1 MAKAL
6 NATEPIYSI
15 SQVNALTGVPKST
28 IRFWE
33 KEFSEFLAPLRSEG
47 NQRRYDKQGVE
58 TIQKIDQL
66 VNEEGYTLEGA
77 RRKLRPAAATAG
89 GAAAAGDEAKLDEL
103 AETMSDYLL
112 QKLFERVRTEEKRR
126 SGISIK

>member
-1 MAKAL
+1 MASMARSPDIL
-6 NATEPIYSI
+6 YSI

-33 KEFSEFLAPLRSEG
+33 KEFDEFLIPLRTAG
-47 NQRRYDKQGVE
+47 NQRRYDSSSVNVIE
-58 TIQKIDQL
+58 SINQL

-77 RRKLRPAAATAG
+77 RRKMRDQLEPKTSDNGNGSPKANI
-89 GAAAAGDEAKLDEL
+89 DEL

-112 QKLFERVRTEEKRR
+112 KKLFEHVQTEEAQRNKDF
-126 SGISIK
+126 